1 MTYLLDTD
9 HITILQRETG
19 RVYATLRSRL
29 AQHPLEELAFPI
41 ISLHEQVMGC
51 HTYINQARTADELV
65 RGYAMLATVLHTFRR
80 ATVLPFDTA
89 AAAVSARLVAQ
100 RVRLRRMDLRIAAI
114 TLARGLVVV
123 TRNTQDFGRV
133 PGLQSDDWTV
143 EGRLP

>member
-19 RVYATLRSRL
+19 PAYATLRARL
-29 AQHPLEELAFPI
+29 AQHPPEELAFPI

-51 HTYINQARTADELV
+51 HTYINQAQTAADLV
-65 RGYAMLATVLHTFRR
+65 RGYAMLATVLRTFTR
-80 ATVLPFDTA
+80 AMVLPFDDA
-89 AAAVSARLVAQ
+89 AAAVSATLVAQ

-114 TLARGLVVV
+114 ALARGLVVV
-123 TRNTQDFGRV
+123 TRNTRDFGQV
-133 PGLQSDDWTV
+133 PGLQIEDWTV